1 LLRQRTAPNDNNQEG
16 ALMHGKLI
24 KFWLVI
30 GLVLS
35 AASLISIPASSV
47 ISLSGRGAQ
56 GLAISISPP
65 ASCSQPV
72 DDQWIG
78 KVSRIRWVDYSSPN
92 PHPDGGYYQ
101 PMPESIYQDLLT
113 LKKASFTG
121 LITYGSAG
129 IMGKQFLAI
138 AQTLGYQGVI
148 MGIWNPNA
156 QDELNNA
163 INAAGMP
170 LVLGYG
176 IGNEGLSGPRDRY
189 TVTELCSSISRLR
202 ISTGK
207 PAATSEDIEAYY
219 RQPELLSIGDWL
231 FPISHPYWHFT
242 KYALDAI
249 QWEKDQ
255 YAALRLRTDRYI
267 FFKEVG
273 LPTAGAYGLSEANQE
288 LYYRGLADT
297 EVPFAYFE
305 GFDQPTKTQAS
316 VEPHWGI
323 FHSDLEPKLIAWDLM
338 GYRLFTPEIN
348 SANFMQECS
357 KSNGASCS
365 MDATG
370 TTFLV
375 GRGLQGRQYSASLS
389 FNTSGLPDGVV
400 ITSVK
405 LKIRSAGVA
414 GRDPLNNH
422 QNLIVDICRP
432 PTFKTGR
439 TQAVNARV
447 SVNCNESVGILD
459 KNPNSGWYTVDF
471 LPAALQSI
479 NLSGSTL
486 FRLRMGEVPIQDS
499 SRAYIKF
506 YSGEDADPN
515 SPLLMVKYSLP

>member
-1 LLRQRTAPNDNNQEG
+1 ML
-16 ALMHGKLI
+16 
-24 KFWLVI
+24 
-30 GLVLS
+30 
-35 AASLISIPASSV
+35 PAN
-47 ISLSGRGAQ
+47 
-56 GLAISISPP
+56 
-65 ASCSQPV
+65 CSQPV
-72 DDQWIG
+72 DAAWIE
-78 KVSRIRWVDYSSPN
+78 KVSHIRWVDYSSPN
-92 PHPDGGYYQ
+92 PNPDGGYYQ
-101 PMPESIYQDLLT
+101 PTAESINQDLLT

-138 AQTLGYQGVI
+138 AQSLGYQGVI

-170 LVLGYG
+170 LVLGYS

-189 TVTELCSSISRLR
+189 TVTELCSAMSGLR
-202 ISTGK
+202 TSTGK

-249 QWEKDQ
+249 QWEQDQ
-255 YAALRLRTDRYI
+255 YAALRRRTDRYI

-288 LYYRGLADT
+288 LYYRGLAQT

-305 GFDQPTKTQAS
+305 GFDQPSKTQAS

-338 GYRLFTPEIN
+338 GYRLFTPEN
-348 SANFMQECS
+348 TSSNPMQECS
-357 KSNGASCS
+357 KANGASCS
-365 MDATG
+365 IDATG

-375 GRGLQGRQYSASLS
+375 GKGLQGRQYSTSLS
-389 FNTSGLPDGVV
+389 FNTSGLPDGAV

-405 LKIRSAGVA
+405 LKVRSAGVA

-422 QNLIVDICRP
+422 QNLTVDICQP
-432 PTFKTGR
+432 PFYKTGR
-439 TQAVNARV
+439 PHTVKARAEA
-447 SVNCNESVGILD
+447 NCNEDVGIFD

-471 LPAALQSI
+471 LPAARQSI
-479 NLSGSTL
+479 NLSGSTQ
-486 FRLRMGEVPIQDS
+486 FRLKMSELPNQDL

-506 YSGEDADPN
+506 YSGEAADPN
-515 SPLLMVKYSLP
+515 SPILMVKYGLP